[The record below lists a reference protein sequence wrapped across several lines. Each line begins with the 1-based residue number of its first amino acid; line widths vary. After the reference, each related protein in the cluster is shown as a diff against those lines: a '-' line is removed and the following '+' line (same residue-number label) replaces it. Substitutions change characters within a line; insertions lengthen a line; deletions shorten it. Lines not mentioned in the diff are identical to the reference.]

1 MPSRIAVIDI
11 GTNTC
16 NLLIADYSDK
26 NKFKILVDNKHPV
39 KLGEGGIQNGII
51 LDQARARA
59 FDALAKHMVTI
70 KEFETSRILAF
81 GTSALRTARNGN
93 EFAREIES
101 HFGFKVDIISGE
113 REAELIYKG
122 ISLSVKLDSR
132 PQLILDIGGG
142 SNEFILCDNTGIH
155 WKESYPLGM
164 ARIVEKFKPSDPVTR
179 SEIEKLEDHF
189 DRNLPGL
196 YSALTQHHTRTLIG
210 ASGSFETFASLLGE
224 LLPSKY
230 STKPGKTHQE
240 IIIEDFL
247 LLHDKLINS
256 TSAERLNMKGMEPMR
271 VDMIVPASIFVT
283 FILKKCSLK
292 KLVQSTYSLKEG
304 VLHEQMQKD

>member
-1 MPSRIAVIDI
+1 MTKNIAVIDL

-16 NLLIADYSDK
+16 NLLIAKIQDESYS
-26 NKFKILVDNKHPV
+26 ILYQGKEVV
-39 KLGEGGIQNGII
+39 KLGKDGIDKNMLTEDGLKRTIHAIKTHQQII
-51 LDQARARA
+51 SR
-59 FDALAKHMVTI
+59 FDHPEILVLA
-70 KEFETSRILAF
+70 
-81 GTSALRTARNGN
+81 TSAIREAKNRTWFQEELERKTGYKL
-93 EFAREIES
+93 S
-101 HFGFKVDIISGE
+101 IISGE
-113 REAELIYKG
+113 KEAELIYKG
-122 ISLSVKLDSR
+122 VKLALGTIDNHSI
-132 PQLILDIGGG
+132 ILDIGGG